1 MPPSLLH
8 EEEGGTAAPSRDSAV
23 FSCPRLF
30 LHPPLLPLLLLPPLL
45 LLIATAAVIF
55 LSASR
60 PIDRDDADAAV
71 VGMAQLYVTSR
82 VRAGKVVVFVKR
94 GCPFCTAAEAV
105 LSKYRFRVGA
115 LEVHDIGSEQAVAQ
129 IQDFFLRTT
138 GERTVPRVYI
148 GEKCIGGGS
157 DTEALERRGLLEG
170 MLQEIG
176 VLQ

>member
-1 MPPSLLH
+1 MSPPPLLH
-8 EEEGGTAAPSRDSAV
+8 EEGGTAAPSRDTTTV

-30 LHPPLLPLLLLPPLL
+30 LHPPLLLLPLLLLLI
-45 LLIATAAVIF
+45 IATAAVIL

-60 PIDRDDADAAV
+60 PIDRDIVVSAAG
-71 VGMAQLYVTSR
+71 GMAQQYVTSK
-82 VRAGKVVVFVKR
+82 VRADKVVVFVKR
-94 GCPFCTAAEAV
+94 GCPFCTAAEAA
-105 LSKYRFRVGA
+105 LSKYHFRSGA
-115 LEVHDIGSEQAVAQ
+115 LEVHDIGGEQAVAQ

-157 DTEALERRGLLEG
+157 DTEALERSGLLQG

>member
-1 MPPSLLH
+1 MAPPPLLH
-8 EEEGGTAAPSRDSAV
+8 EEGGTAAPSRDTTTV
-23 FSCPRLF
+23 FSCPRLL
-30 LHPPLLPLLLLPPLL
+30 LHPPLLLLLPLLLF
-45 LLIATAAVIF
+45 IAATAAAVIL

-60 PIDRDDADAAV
+60 PIDRDIV
-71 VGMAQLYVTSR
+71 VSAGGGMAQLYVTSK

-94 GCPFCTAAEAV
+94 GCPFCTAAEAA
-105 LSKYRFRVGA
+105 LSKYRFRSGA
-115 LEVHDIGSEQAVAQ
+115 LEVHDIGGEQAVAQ

-157 DTEALERRGLLEG
+157 DTEALERSGLLEG